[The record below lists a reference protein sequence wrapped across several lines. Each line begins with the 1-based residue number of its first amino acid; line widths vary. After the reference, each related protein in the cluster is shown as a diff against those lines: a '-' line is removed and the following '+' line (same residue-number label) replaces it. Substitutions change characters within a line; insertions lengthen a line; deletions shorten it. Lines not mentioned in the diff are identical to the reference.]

1 MDIAKE
7 EMGTRTKKGGQSKLG
22 FRIFLVKRTPCIHI
36 VGRGVKGFETLN
48 IVSRRN
54 FGQDYCSCFNL
65 HSINS
70 MSIEGPIK
78 MILPRSASTKLNL
91 NVNQGCT

>member
-7 EMGTRTKKGGQSKLG
+7 DMGTRTRKGGQSKLG
-22 FRIFLVKRTPCIHI
+22 FRIFLVKTSPCIHI

-54 FGQDYCSCFNL
+54 FGQDYCSCCNL
-65 HSINS
+65 HS